1 MKNVAL
7 FIAAF
12 IFTIAAV
19 AQLLRYYLKIAV
31 VIGSNHI
38 IPVEVSFYAS
48 IILGIVA
55 LWMLVAGLIKH
66 KD

>member
-1 MKNVAL
+1 MKNIAL
-7 FIAAF
+7 FFAAF

-19 AQLLRYYLKIAV
+19 AQLLRYYLKISV

-38 IPVEVSFYAS
+38 IPVEASFYVS
-48 IILGIVA
+48 IILGVLA
-55 LWMLVAGLIKH
+55 LWMLIAGLIKR